1 MARQLLF
8 VQGAGA
14 GTYDDWDSKLVSSL
28 SRALGPMV
36 DIRYPRMP
44 NEADPRFSDW
54 AAALNKE
61 IGELGEQAI
70 LVAHSAGA
78 TILVHGLAQAPPRFT
93 PAGIFLIAAPF
104 VGDGGWP
111 SDEVPA
117 DVALASSL
125 PRCPI
130 HLYQGDADET
140 VPGHHADLYARAIPR
155 AIIHRLAGRDH
166 QLNDDMSEVA
176 ADIRALL

>member
-14 GTYDDWDSKLVSSL
+14 GTYDDWDSKLVSGL
-28 SRALGPMV
+28 ARALGPMV

-44 NEADPRFSDW
+44 DEADPRFSDW
-54 AAALNKE
+54 SAALNDE
-61 IGELGEQAI
+61 IGKLGKGAI
-70 LVAHSAGA
+70 LVGHSIGA
-78 TILVHGLAQAPPRFT
+78 TILVHSLAQAPPRLA

-104 VGDGGWP
+104 FGDGGWP
-111 SDEVPA
+111 SDEIPA
-117 DVALASSL
+117 DVAFASQL

-140 VPGHHADLYARAIPR
+140 VPGDHPDLYARAIPW
-155 AIIHRLAGRDH
+155 ASVHRLAGRDH

-176 ADIRALL
+176 ADIRAIF